1 MNAQTD
7 CCEERAG
14 TFILKTAMPMDNL
27 ASYFKGLADENRLR
41 ILNLL
46 FHGELCGCDIQHVLG
61 ASQSSVSRHLVY
73 LKNAGLVCDRRAAN
87 RDYYSLAP
95 KDGPGMD
102 GLFTFL
108 QSIFVD
114 NAMLAKDHKALVSA
128 IKDGDCSIS
137 EATATVP
144 THSKKRGSR

>member
-1 MNAQTD
+1 
-7 CCEERAG
+7 
-14 TFILKTAMPMDNL
+14 
-27 ASYFKGLADENRLR
+27 
-41 ILNLL
+41 
-46 FHGELCGCDIQHVLG
+46 
-61 ASQSSVSRHLVY
+61 
-73 LKNAGLVCDRRAAN
+73 
-87 RDYYSLAP
+87 
-95 KDGPGMD
+95 MD